1 MNMKNQIKVVNF
13 TQKEIDHFLREC
25 NFSPQEKELFLL
37 RSNDKTLEESAEIMN
52 VSSKTAYR
60 INRKLKQ
67 KIVKVCSDF
76 CGN

>member
-13 TQKEIDHFLREC
+13 TQKEIDLFLREC
-25 NFSPQEKELFLL
+25 NFSPQERELFLL